1 MIAKAR
7 TFFTRWNGNPLFLF
21 FQVFLIFLFL
31 NGIVSQ
37 FACRKDLSKSGRFEI
52 SESTKNVFKNLHSP
66 LTIDAFYSSKIP
78 GEYKVRLD
86 LTKELLKE
94 IASLGGAKV
103 SLRFHDPDESE
114 EEQRKAAEAGI
125 QPQILE
131 KTERGGAEIKRVF
144 LGLTLTLGTRKE
156 TLPVTFYAEE
166 IEYQILTTL
175 RKMIRERRDAE
186 IGILSLSGSLFSG
199 HPGPETGKDTIGIFT
214 HQILKEE
221 YGNIPELKLEE
232 EEVPAWIRTLLWIGE
247 GALSEKA
254 AYRLDQFLMRGGNL
268 VILAKSMDFRLE
280 SPERETGI
288 GMNTTGVGI
297 AKPSAHNEEQN
308 QLFEYYG
315 FRVNTDLVFDLRR
328 SLPIGSLM
336 EVEPGV
342 IGRYAYPA
350 WIVADS
356 SEKML
361 SEESPFT
368 KPFQSLLLPWV
379 SSVRLLP
386 ERQPTVRMEPILWS
400 SEEAEARSSIV
411 ALGEKQ
417 IFATPF
423 TASGNKIV
431 LGAVLEGRFRSRFS
445 QAENTFQKSNSFLQS
460 TPEGRV
466 SRILVIGSPYLV
478 SDLLAFPDTREIYQE
493 SNLPFLLNALDVS
506 NGDMDLISL
515 RGKKSAFLKLKPFS
529 DAERITFSFLNLLGI
544 PFLLGLYAFLRIR
557 SRNSAQPFSSEESS
571 T

>member
-1 MIAKAR
+1 MIAKVR
-7 TFFTRWNGNPLFLF
+7 TFFTRWNGNPSFLF

-37 FACRKDLSKSGRFEI
+37 FACRKDLSESGRFEI

-66 LTIDAFYSSKIP
+66 LTIDAYYSSKIP

-131 KTERGGAEIKRVF
+131 KTARGGAEIKRVF

-156 TLPVTFYAEE
+156 TLPVAFYAEE

-186 IGILSLSGSLFSG
+186 IGILSLSGSLSSG

-288 GMNTTGVGI
+288 GMNATGVGI

-308 QLFEYYG
+308 QIFEYYG
-315 FRVNTDLVFDLRR
+315 FRVNTDLVFDLRH

-379 SSVRLLP
+379 SSVRLFP

-400 SEEAEARSSIV
+400 SEEAEVRSSIV
-411 ALGEKQ
+411 AL
-417 IFATPF
+417 
-423 TASGNKIV
+423 
-431 LGAVLEGRFRSRFS
+431 
-445 QAENTFQKSNSFLQS
+445 
-460 TPEGRV
+460 
-466 SRILVIGSPYLV
+466 
-478 SDLLAFPDTREIYQE
+478 
-493 SNLPFLLNALDVS
+493 
-506 NGDMDLISL
+506 
-515 RGKKSAFLKLKPFS
+515 
-529 DAERITFSFLNLLGI
+529 
-544 PFLLGLYAFLRIR
+544 
-557 SRNSAQPFSSEESS
+557 
-571 T
+571 